1 VVGDRRKARI
11 QIKKDDGGREKG
23 GGGGGD
29 WKEETKV
36 EISVVGDRSS
46 GFKGDKLRFRLTA

>member
-1 VVGDRRKARI
+1 MKEERRM
-11 QIKKDDGGREKG
+11 GV
-23 GGGGGD
+23 GGGGD